1 MFCKKIGRN
10 FLENFAKF
18 FHNKIYRY
26 FLQKKFKTKL
36 AGNMGFFSS
45 DTCTGAHFSSQKGC
59 WRRKANTLK
68 QGFILPRVEESRW
81 VWSA

>member
-1 MFCKKIGRN
+1 
-10 FLENFAKF
+10 
-18 FHNKIYRY
+18 
-26 FLQKKFKTKL
+26 
-36 AGNMGFFSS
+36 MGFFSS